1 MRYRATVAY
10 DGSEFLGFQYQARGR
25 TVQGELE
32 EAIRRVTGQQV
43 RVAAA
48 GRTDA
53 GVHAIGQVIAFCV
66 EWHHSVDDLQ
76 RALNATLPSDVAIR
90 DCCIVR
96 PDFHPRFDALWRR
109 YRYVVWNAPVRS
121 PLERRYT
128 HHVAESLDVAAMR
141 LASQYLIGIHDFA
154 AFGQPT
160 HGVSTVRQVWQAEWL
175 DESPRLVFLITGN
188 AFLRHMVRRLVGTLI
203 QVGRGQ
209 RSPDDISALLEGG
222 DRAAAGPP
230 APAGGLCLMEIG
242 YSD

>member
-10 DGSEFLGFQYQARGR
+10 DGSDFLGFQYQARGR

-32 EAIRRVTGQQV
+32 EAIRRVTRQQV

-53 GVHAIGQVIAFCV
+53 GVHAIGQVISFCV
-66 EWHHSVDDLQ
+66 EWSHSVDDLQ
-76 RALNATLPSDVAIR
+76 RALNATLPPDVAIR
-90 DCCIVR
+90 DCRVVR

-109 YRYVVWNAPVRS
+109 YRYTVLNAPVRS
-121 PLERRYT
+121 PLERRYA
-128 HHVAESLDVAAMR
+128 HHVAEALDVAAMR
-141 LASQYLIGIHDFA
+141 RASRHLIGTHDFA

-160 HGVSTVRQVWQAEWL
+160 QGVSTVRQVLQADWV
-175 DESPRLVFLITGN
+175 DESPRLVFVITGN

-203 QVGRGQ
+203 EVGRGR
-209 RSPDDISALLEGG
+209 RSPEDIAALLERG
-222 DRAAAGPP
+222 DRAAAGPL